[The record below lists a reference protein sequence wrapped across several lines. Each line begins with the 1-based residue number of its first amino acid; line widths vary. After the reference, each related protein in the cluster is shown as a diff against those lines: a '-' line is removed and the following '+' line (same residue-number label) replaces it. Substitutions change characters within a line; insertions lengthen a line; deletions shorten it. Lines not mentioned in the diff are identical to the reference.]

1 MVSALSYL
9 HDKLIIHRDLKPE
22 NLVFDSQGYLKI
34 TDFGIAKLWQKDN
47 SKESSGT
54 PGYMAPEV
62 MCKQNHGVSVDYY
75 AIGIIAYECMMGR
88 RPYNGRGRKEIR
100 DNILSK
106 QIKIN
111 PKEIPEGWSK
121 EAVDF
126 INGLIKRKPI

>member
-22 NLVFDSQGYLKI
+22 NLVFDSKGYLKI

-62 MCKQNHGVSVDYY
+62 MCK
-75 AIGIIAYECMMGR
+75 
-88 RPYNGRGRKEIR
+88 
-100 DNILSK
+100 
-106 QIKIN
+106 
-111 PKEIPEGWSK
+111 
-121 EAVDF
+121 
-126 INGLIKRKPI
+126 